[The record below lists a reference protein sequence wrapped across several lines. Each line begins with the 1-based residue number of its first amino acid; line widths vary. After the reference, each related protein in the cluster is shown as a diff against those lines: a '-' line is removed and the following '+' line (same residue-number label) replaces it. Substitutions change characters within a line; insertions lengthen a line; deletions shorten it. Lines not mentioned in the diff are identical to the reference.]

1 MGSKTKIV
9 NLGLQL
15 VKLLAV
21 SMPNINEH
29 CWQGV
34 EIAYLNVEIQILC
47 YMNNSVLIKY
57 FTLNTMATQMD

>member
-15 VKLLAV
+15 AKLLAV

-47 YMNNSVLIKY
+47 YMNNAVLIKY